1 MSFEWKLAS
10 LDELKSLLLS
20 TPLQDAQ
27 IRVNLATAKVEQP
40 LSVGLEALDFVVDG
54 GAEVAIEAFNS
65 PGDVDTEGVV
75 GDAAAPQDMT
85 RLSPPLVLGEQA
97 WLKYA
102 VRART
107 KARGGVTI
115 PFVAAGASGEVSL
128 LMADYHPHPL
138 TEDLRDALNKDTKNL
153 RLPVVLAHVLKL
165 QPKEALCF
173 QARMRLEASVSMQ
186 WGDAFTSN
194 LNALSRLLPGGTLLS
209 LKTTVGAA
217 LTGNVTVSDDF
228 IVTFSREQPGALVVS
243 VQKGA
248 AREAKLASAIG
259 VSIESAVDPQLFGG
273 VLDAIVGLPG
283 ATQFEKW
290 LDKLA
295 AKKLGDEEKK
305 LLRLTLDRLGL
316 SHHEADAVAL
326 KTVWEEQKAKT
337 RQALVGL
344 AAEKISAGFQYEYAR
359 LSERQTLARL
369 ELPDAQVK
377 KLHTPLLMGRLA
389 HVLKQVDPSMVRSY
403 FHQDTKMVS
412 EAWGFALGFSK
423 WQLVQSLGQK
433 KLHRVAQY
441 GSPDHVHGPR
451 RYAFL
456 GVRSYEGGLF
466 QGKGGWSID
475 FKCDMD
481 EFRPQPTVR
490 DFNYGLYLQ
499 IHRNGKLTDATLRQV
514 IDEAIVWHVLDDA
527 DEEQVVAQIKEATKG
542 QKVDVRLEV
551 KLADPLIRELMPLV
565 ALGQPEL
572 FAQALARAMPWDT
585 SSARAN
591 PEFRQRVYAPLWNSY
606 LQEKAKDWTPQR
618 AAQRAAAWLKQDPI
632 AKGVGAAV
640 AYWEGEGTARP
651 NTFADVLDKNA
662 RHADIGGQYGGTYVR
677 WQRLVAG
684 MAQLRDGLQQGRDPG
699 IIESV
704 FEELEEFWRLSFH
717 VKAFGALLLGLS
729 MKTVQGLQAVERTLT
744 VVAPA
749 DEPKTQLV
757 FTSSR
762 EG

>member
-1 MSFEWKLAS
+1 MPFEWKLAS

-27 IRVNLATAKVEQP
+27 IRVNLATAAVEQP
-40 LSVGLEALDFVVDG
+40 VSVGFEGLSFVVDG
-54 GAEVAIEAFNS
+54 GSQVAIEAFNS

-75 GDAAAPQDMT
+75 GEAATAQDAT
-85 RLSPPLVLGEQA
+85 KLSPPLVLGQEG

-102 VRART
+102 VRARA
-107 KARGGVTI
+107 KAQGGVTL
-115 PFVAAGASGEVSL
+115 PFVSVGASGEVSL
-128 LMADYHPHPL
+128 LMADYHPHAL
-138 TEDLRDALNKDTKNL
+138 TENLRDAFNKDTRNL
-153 RLPVVLAHVLKL
+153 RLPVVIDHVLKL

-173 QARMRLEASVSMQ
+173 QARMNLQSSVTLQ

-209 LKTTVGAA
+209 LKTVSGATV
-217 LTGNVTVSDDF
+217 TGNVTVSDDF
-228 IVTFSREQPGALVVS
+228 VVTFSREKPGALVVS

-248 AREAKLASAIG
+248 ARESKLASAVG
-259 VSIESAVDPQLFGG
+259 VSVESAVEPEVMGR
-273 VLDAIVGLPG
+273 VLDALVGLPG
-283 ATQFEKW
+283 VAQFEQWVSKV
-290 LDKLA
+290 A
-295 AKKLGDEEKK
+295 TKKLGEEEKK
-305 LLRLTLDRLGL
+305 LLRLALDRLGL
-316 SHHEADAVAL
+316 SHYEADGVAL
-326 KTVWEEQKAKT
+326 RQAWDEQKAKA
-337 RQALVGL
+337 RQALVEL
-344 AAEKISAGFQYEYAR
+344 ASQKISAGFQYEYAR

-377 KLHTPLLMGRLA
+377 KLHTPLLMGRLS
-389 HVLKQVDPSMVRSY
+389 HVLKQVDASAVRSY
-403 FHQDTKMVS
+403 FHQDTKTVN
-412 EAWGFALGFSK
+412 EAWGFSLGFSK
-423 WQLVQSLGQK
+423 WQVLQSQSQK

-456 GVRSYEGGLF
+456 GARSYEGGLF

-481 EFRPQPTVR
+481 VFRPQPTVR

-499 IHRNGKLTDATLRQV
+499 IHRNGKLNDSTLRQA

-527 DEEQVVAQIKEATKG
+527 DEEQVLARIKEATKG

-565 ALGQPEL
+565 AVGQADL

-632 AKGVGAAV
+632 AKGVGAEI
-640 AYWEGEGTARP
+640 AYWEGEGVARP

-662 RHADIGGQYGGTYVR
+662 RLADIGSQYGGTYVR

-684 MAQLRDGLQQGRDPG
+684 MAQLQDGLLQGRDPA

-704 FEELEEFWRLSFH
+704 FEELEEFWRVSFH

-729 MKTVQGLQAVERTLT
+729 MKTPQGLRAAERTFT
-744 VVAPA
+744 VVAGA
-749 DEPKTQLV
+749 DEQKTQLI
-757 FTSSR
+757 FTASR
-762 EG
+762 EA